1 MRRLAGVVQPYAWG
15 STDFIPELLGEEPT
29 GEPQAELWL
38 GAHSSAPSTVDGTRL
53 DELIRED
60 PEGTVGSVSV
70 SRFGPLLPYLMKVLS
85 AAEPLSL
92 QAHPS
97 RAQAEAGFAA
107 EEEAGVAL
115 DAPERT
121 FRDDWPKPEM
131 LCCLVETEILC
142 GFRAPDE
149 TYALFERLGVGS
161 ALTLVEPLRG
171 GGAEELEQVFR
182 AILRLGDRATELVA
196 AVEAGAAALV
206 AAGEGDDHVYPFVQT
221 ARDLGRRYP
230 DDPGVLAALL
240 MNRVTL
246 RPYEGTFLAAGNL
259 HAYLKGS
266 GIEIMANSDNV
277 LRGGLTS
284 KHIDVDQ
291 LLEVLD
297 FTPGFPGLVEV
308 VEEPPGVFCY
318 RTPAP
323 EFALWRLE
331 PRSAALSVPKHAAGR
346 VVLVTGGAAELTV
359 GTEQLALARGQSA
372 FLPAGEDVQLT
383 GHATVFVAAPGV

>member
-1 MRRLAGVVQPYAWG
+1 
-15 STDFIPELLGEEPT
+15 
-29 GEPQAELWL
+29 
-38 GAHSSAPSTVDGTRL
+38 
-53 DELIRED
+53 
-60 PEGTVGSVSV
+60 
-70 SRFGPLLPYLMKVLS
+70 
-85 AAEPLSL
+85 
-92 QAHPS
+92 
-97 RAQAEAGFAA
+97 
-107 EEEAGVAL
+107 
-115 DAPERT
+115 
-121 FRDDWPKPEM
+121 
-131 LCCLVETEILC
+131 
-142 GFRAPDE
+142 
-149 TYALFERLGVGS
+149 LGVGS

-206 AAGEGDDHVYPFVQT
+206 AAGEGDDDVDPFVQT

-331 PRSAALSVPKHAAGR
+331 PRSTALSVPKHAAGR
-346 VVLVTGGAAELTV
+346 VVLVTDGAAELTV

-372 FLPAGEDVQLT
+372 FLPAGEDVELT
-383 GHATVFVAAPGV
+383 GHGTVFVAAPGV